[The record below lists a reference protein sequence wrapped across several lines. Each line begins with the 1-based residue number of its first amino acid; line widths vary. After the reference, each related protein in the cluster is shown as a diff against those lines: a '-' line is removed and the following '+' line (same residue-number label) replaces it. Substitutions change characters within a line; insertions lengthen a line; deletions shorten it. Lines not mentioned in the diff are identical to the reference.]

1 MHEAGR
7 ICRLIDPTCHSNV
20 EHRCKQSAINSLKVL
35 LAGGGHLPRSDSMVG
50 LGGGHWGN
58 QSAMTL
64 IGERIKSLKV
74 RVVLN

>member
-50 LGGGHWGN
+50 FGGGGALGKPVSNDFNW
-58 QSAMTL
+58 
-64 IGERIKSLKV
+64 RKD
-74 RVVLN
+74 